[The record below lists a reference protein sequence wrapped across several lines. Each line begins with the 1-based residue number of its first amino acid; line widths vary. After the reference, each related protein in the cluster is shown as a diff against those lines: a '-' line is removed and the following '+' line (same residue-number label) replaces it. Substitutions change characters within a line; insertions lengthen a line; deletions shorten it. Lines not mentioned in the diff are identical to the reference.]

1 MLPNDVFRERLEQTL
16 VELEAWAKGK
26 RDCADIEIA
35 ASERYWKMAI
45 VPHFSR
51 ACAFELLI
59 EADQTFGLVLQDE
72 VYEKRPIERFDLFP
86 KLVTAIA
93 AGRVE
98 RIETRNALTGVLL
111 AVAMRVELAD
121 GWDWIG
127 SRYLPVRSLSA
138 LKADEER
145 RTYRFLPYNR

>member
-35 ASERYWKMAI
+35 ASERYWKMAV
-45 VPHFSR
+45 VPHFPR
-51 ACAFELLI
+51 ACAFELLLDT
-59 EADQTFGLVLQDE
+59 DQTFGLMLQE
-72 VYEKRPIERFDLFP
+72 EAYEKRPIERFDLFP
-86 KLVTAIA
+86 KLVAAIA

-98 RIETRNALTGVLL
+98 RIETRNALTDLLL
-111 AVAMRVELAD
+111 AIEMRVELAD

-127 SRYLPVRSLSA
+127 SRYLPVRSLPA
-138 LKADEER
+138 LKVDEKR
-145 RTYRFLPYNR
+145 RTHRFLSYSR

>member
-16 VELEAWAKGK
+16 VDLEAWAQGNQ
-26 RDCADIEIA
+26 DCADIEIA
-35 ASERYWKMAI
+35 ASERYWKMAV
-45 VPHFSR
+45 VPHFPR

-59 EADQTFGLVLQDE
+59 DADQTFGLMLQNE
-72 VYEKRPIERFDLFP
+72 VYENRPIERFDLFP

-98 RIETRNALTGVLL
+98 RIETLNALTDLLL
-111 AVAMRVELAD
+111 AIEMRVELAD

-127 SRYLPVRSLSA
+127 SRYLPVPSLSA

-145 RTYRFLPYNR
+145 RTYRFLPYRR

>member
-35 ASERYWKMAI
+35 ASERYWKMAV
-45 VPHFSR
+45 VPHFPR

-59 EADQTFGLVLQDE
+59 DADQTFGLMLQE
-72 VYEKRPIERFDLFP
+72 EIYEKRSIQRFDLFP
-86 KLVTAIA
+86 TLVTAIA

-98 RIETRNALTGVLL
+98 RIETRNSLTDLLL
-111 AVAMRVELAD
+111 AVEMRVELAD

-127 SRYLPVRSLSA
+127 RRYLPVRSLSA

-145 RTYRFLPYNR
+145 RTYRFLPYRR